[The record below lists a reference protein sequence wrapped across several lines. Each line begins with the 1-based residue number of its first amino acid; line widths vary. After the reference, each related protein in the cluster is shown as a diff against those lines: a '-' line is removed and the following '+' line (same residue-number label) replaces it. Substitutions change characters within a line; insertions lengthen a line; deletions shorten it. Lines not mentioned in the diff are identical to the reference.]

1 MKLAVIIKIL
11 QITGMRIS
19 TAQHYRI
26 PDIKGRFS
34 FYCVCSRMKKKT
46 GKEIWSQKNKA
57 DWEKRGESMYMYL
70 RKSGD
75 TMLYN
80 VFAATEGPCCIVSV
94 MLNWRPLWLN
104 GTVLNNAVA
113 DCRLV
118 HFKDQV
124 HFSPGSLK
132 CRSA

>member
-34 FYCVCSRMKKKT
+34 FYCVCGRVKKGGEKT
-46 GKEIWSQKNKA
+46 QERRYGVRKIRQIG
-57 DWEKRGESMYMYL
+57 RGEESVCMYL
-70 RKSGD
+70 RESGG

-80 VFAATEGPCCIVSV
+80 VFAATEGPSCIVSSL
-94 MLNWRPLWLN
+94 LNWRPL
-104 GTVLNNAVA
+104 
-113 DCRLV
+113 
-118 HFKDQV
+118 
-124 HFSPGSLK
+124 
-132 CRSA
+132 